1 MTIFIGSVDECPVSG
16 MSIPLPGGASFDIK
30 KKGPATITTNLWI
43 VLLGTVL
50 LELCVLRRLRF
61 DWVIVALVLLGTVLH
76 VDYLSYTSISER
88 NYDGP
93 SHVEYVQ
100 SIAQDHRL
108 PEVFACGACGHPP
121 LYYALAA
128 LWSKVIVTG
137 GWIPYERGLQW
148 LSLLLF
154 FGFVVVA
161 LSIFR
166 SCTSRPATLR
176 LATAVVVFWP
186 SSVINAVRVH
196 NDALAS
202 LVMLAALYFIARWD
216 RDGRSRDF
224 HLALLS
230 SALALLTKSSGYALA
245 TTLVLFAAVRAIAPE
260 LRRESLKR
268 CAVAIVIVSSVALG
282 AVALRKSQHA
292 STVCQKVL
300 GPACDGRYRPAVVD
314 RPSRFVRFD
323 VRRFVLRMDT
333 LPDDP
338 EHDYFLNRLA
348 KSSLFGVMPLGDELA
363 GPRHQALSV
372 AMSVLLLAMV
382 VSCLIALPFLRGGA
396 LRPYRVYLG
405 GSLIMFAFL
414 VAFRVRAPNEFHEDF
429 RHIFP
434 VLVPFC
440 LGYAKIFE
448 RLGRSSGKPS
458 WLLHGLRGAG
468 IAVGVAMVLAS
479 AAFFAHLP

>member
-1 MTIFIGSVDECPVSG
+1 LDARG
-16 MSIPLPGGASFDIK
+16 L
-30 KKGPATITTNLWI
+30 TTNLWI

-50 LELCVLRRLRF
+50 FELWALRRLRF
-61 DWVIVALVLLGTVLH
+61 DWVIVALVVLGTVLN

-93 SHVEYVQ
+93 SQIEYIQ

-108 PEVFACGACGHPP
+108 PDVFACGACGHPP

-128 LWSKVIVTG
+128 FWSKVIVTG
-137 GWIPYERGLQW
+137 GWIPYELGLQW
-148 LSLLLF
+148 LSILLF
-154 FGFVVVA
+154 FGFVVFA
-161 LSIFR
+161 LSIVR

-176 LATAVVVFWP
+176 LATALVVFWP
-186 SSVINAVRVH
+186 SSIINAVRVH

-202 LVMLAALYFIARWD
+202 VLMLGAMYFIAKWD

-230 SALALLTKSSGYALA
+230 CALALLTKSSGYALA
-245 TTLVLFAAVRAIAPE
+245 TTLVLFAAVRAIPPE

-268 CAVAIVIVSSVALG
+268 CAVAIVILGSVAVG

-292 STVCQKVL
+292 STFCQKVL
-300 GPACDGRYRPAVVD
+300 GHACDGRYVPAVVD

-323 VRRFVLRMDT
+323 LRRFVLRMDT

-363 GPRHQALSV
+363 SAGRQTLAV

-382 VSCLIALPFLRGGA
+382 ASCLIALPFLRGGSW
-396 LRPYRVYLG
+396 RRHRVYLG
-405 GSLIMFAFL
+405 GTLIMFAFL

-434 VLVPFC
+434 SLVPFC
-440 LGYAKIFE
+440 LGYAKILE

-458 WLLHGLRGAG
+458 WLLQGLRGTG
-468 IAVGVAMVLAS
+468 IAVGLSMALAS
-479 AAFFAHLP
+479 AAFFSHLP

>member
-1 MTIFIGSVDECPVSG
+1 MLF
-16 MSIPLPGGASFDIK
+16 
-30 KKGPATITTNLWI
+30 
-43 VLLGTVL
+43 
-50 LELCVLRRLRF
+50 ELYALRRLRF
-61 DWVIVALVLLGTVLH
+61 DRVIVALVLLGTVLQ

-93 SHVEYVQ
+93 SHIEYIQ

-108 PEVFACGACGHPP
+108 PDMFACGPCGHPP

-128 LWSKVIVTG
+128 LWSKVVVIG
-137 GWIPYERGLQW
+137 GWIPYDLGLQW

-154 FGFVVVA
+154 FGFVVFA

-166 SCTSRPATLR
+166 SCTSQPATLR
-176 LATAVVVFWP
+176 LATALVVFWP
-186 SSVINAVRVH
+186 SSIINAVRVH

-202 LVMLAALYFIARWD
+202 LLMLGAMYFTATWD
-216 RDGRSRDF
+216 RGGKSRDF
-224 HLALLS
+224 HLALLFC
-230 SALALLTKSSGYALA
+230 ALALLTKSTGYAVA
-245 TTLVLFAAVRAIAPE
+245 TTLVLFAAVRAIPAA

-268 CAVAIVIVSSVALG
+268 CGLAVVILGGVAVGAI
-282 AVALRKSQHA
+282 ALRTSQRPTTA
-292 STVCQKVL
+292 CQKVL
-300 GPACDGRYRPAVVD
+300 GPACDGRYVPAVVD

-323 VRRFVLRMDT
+323 LRRFVLRMDT

-338 EHDYFLNRLA
+338 GHDYFLNRLA

-363 GPRHQALSV
+363 DPRHRILAV
-372 AMSVLLLAMV
+372 VMSVLLLAMV
-382 VSCLIALPFLRGGA
+382 ASCLIALPFSSGGS

-405 GSLIMFAFL
+405 GTLIMFAFL

-434 VLVPFC
+434 ALVPFC

-458 WLLHGLRGAG
+458 WLFRGLRGQT
-468 IAVGVAMVLAS
+468 IAMGLSMVLAS
-479 AAFFAHLP
+479 AAFFARWP